1 MKWIGGVAVL
11 LVALWALGF
20 ALHLFGWLIHL
31 VLGLAAIS
39 ILVRFFLRRRQ
50 RPNAGARLA

>member
-1 MKWIGGVAVL
+1 MLKWIGGVAVL

-31 VLGLAAIS
+31 LLGLAAIS
-39 ILVRFFLRRRQ
+39 VLARFILRRR
-50 RPNAGARLA
+50 RPA